1 MRVIGCGIG
10 GAVTSLGLSRAGISH
25 VVLEQAGEL
34 AEVGAGLQI
43 SPNATRVLLNLG
55 LGDDLARFCVEPA
68 AHYFTESCN
77 VEVLMKTP
85 LMPKAQEIFGAPY
98 YHAHR
103 ADLLA
108 ELVNRMDPKCV
119 RLNTAVE
126 SVEQTSDTVT
136 VRLKGGGAETGD
148 VLIGAD
154 GIHSL
159 VREQVF
165 KPDPPRESGCVARPG
180 PGQGGAGAGL

>member
-1 MRVIGCGIG
+1 
-10 GAVTSLGLSRAGISH
+10 
-25 VVLEQAGEL
+25 
-34 AEVGAGLQI
+34 
-43 SPNATRVLLNLG
+43 
-55 LGDDLARFCVEPA
+55 
-68 AHYFTESCN
+68 
-77 VEVLMKTP
+77 MKTP
-85 LMPKAQEIFGAPY
+85 LMPKARETFGAPY

-103 ADLLA
+103 ADLRA
-108 ELVNRMDPKCV
+108 TLVNRMDLECV
-119 RLNTAVE
+119 RFNTAVE

-136 VRLKGGGAETGD
+136 VRLKGGGVETGG

-180 PGQGGAGAGL
+180 PGVAGAGL